1 VAEPASQAAVRVID
15 FDEVVD
21 RRFTSA
27 LKWEKYAG
35 RDIIPMW
42 VADMDFHSAPA
53 IVEALA
59 ERAQH
64 GVFGYTDTP
73 PALTQTI
80 VEHLQAAYGWHIES
94 DWLMWLPGL
103 VSGINLVCRAIG
115 EDGDDVVTA
124 VPVYHPFLTGPTNQG
139 RTVTRVPMRLHGTRW
154 QWDFERLE
162 ASLTARTRLLL
173 LCNPHNPV
181 GRVFTREELS
191 EIARIAQHHDLIV
204 ASDEIHCGLV
214 LDSDKR
220 HIPFATLDAQ
230 TAERTI
236 TLMAASKTFNL
247 PGLGCAFAVVPNA
260 QLRARMMRAAA
271 GIVPR
276 VNAMGYA
283 ATLAAYRDSAQWHAQ
298 LLDYLRVNRD
308 LVMERI
314 GRMAGLSI
322 TPIEATYL
330 AWIGVGAVAGS
341 DPQSFFESGGV
352 GLYDG
357 RVFGGEGFVRLNFAC
372 PRSVLMQALDR
383 LESALNDV

>member
-1 VAEPASQAAVRVID
+1 VAEPDSHGAIGNID
-15 FDEVVD
+15 FDQIVD
-21 RRFTSA
+21 RRCTSA

-35 RDIIPMW
+35 RDVIPMW
-42 VADMDFHSAPA
+42 VADMDFRSAPA
-53 IVEALA
+53 IVAALL

-64 GVFGYTDTP
+64 GVFGYTDMP
-73 PALTQTI
+73 PALNQTI
-80 VEHLQAAYGWHIES
+80 IEHLHAAYGWRVES
-94 DWLMWLPGL
+94 DWLIWLPGL
-103 VSGINLVCRAIG
+103 VTGINLVCRAIG

-124 VPVYHPFLTGPTNQG
+124 VPVYHPFLTGSTNQG
-139 RTVTRVPMRLHGTRW
+139 RTVTRVSMRLHGTRW

-181 GRVFTREELS
+181 GRVFTREELA
-191 EIARIAQHHDLIV
+191 EIARIAHRHDLIV

-214 LDSDKR
+214 LDRDKR
-220 HIPFATLDAQ
+220 HIPLATLDAH
-230 TAERTI
+230 TAGRTI

-298 LLDYLRVNRD
+298 LLDYLRANRD
-308 LVMERI
+308 LVMARV
-314 GRMAGLSI
+314 GRMAGVSI

-330 AWIGVGAVAGS
+330 AWIAVGSVAGP
-341 DPQSFFESGGV
+341 DPQSFFEAAGV

-372 PRSVLMQALDR
+372 PRSVLMSALDR
-383 LESALNDV
+383 LEKALGTV